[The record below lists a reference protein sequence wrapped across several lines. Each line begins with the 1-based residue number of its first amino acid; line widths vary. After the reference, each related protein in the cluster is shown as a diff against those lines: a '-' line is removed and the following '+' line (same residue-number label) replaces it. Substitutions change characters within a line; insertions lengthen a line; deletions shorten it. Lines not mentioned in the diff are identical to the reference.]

1 MNKLP
6 AKWNHVAVPLG
17 LSFIM
22 SGVST
27 LIASLRALGFSHD
40 LWAPWTQAWVLAW
53 AVAFPMTSLILP
65 LVRKFVSL
73 FVERA

>member
-1 MNKLP
+1 MKKLP
-6 AKWNHVAVPLG
+6 AKWNHIAVPLG
-17 LSFIM
+17 LSFVM

-27 LIASLRALGFSHD
+27 LIAATRALGLSHD
-40 LWAPWTQAWVLAW
+40 MLAPWTQAWAMAW
-53 AVAFPMTSLILP
+53 VVAFPMTSLVLP